1 MAVFFLFLAMFK
13 DTFSRNPSRKSW
25 LISIMNFLENDHYCE
40 EVNIYLNI
48 GELKKESMYRIYS
61 NKRPT
66 SN

>member
-25 LISIMNFLENDHYCE
+25 LISIMNFLENGHYCE

-48 GELKKESMYRIYS
+48 GELKKESM
-61 NKRPT
+61 
-66 SN
+66 